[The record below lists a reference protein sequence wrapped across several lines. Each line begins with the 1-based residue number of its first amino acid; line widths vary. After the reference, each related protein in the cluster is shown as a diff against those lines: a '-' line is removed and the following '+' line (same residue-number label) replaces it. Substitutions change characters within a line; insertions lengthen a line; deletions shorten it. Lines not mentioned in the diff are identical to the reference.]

1 MNIVNFTPITA
12 FTGGL
17 IIGLAVVI
25 FFLLNGRLVGISG
38 IASNALTSKDNKLD
52 NILFLI
58 GLIIGPIIYSFFSN
72 QSVNITISNS
82 YIVMI
87 FAGLLVGVGTRISGG
102 CTSGHGISGIG
113 RFSLRSIIATVSFM
127 VVGIITVLINNLN
140 MNRIA
145 SLVSGIV
152 FGLGLTISEM
162 INPAK
167 VLGFLDLFGNWD
179 PSLMFVMIGALVV
192 SSPMFHLIKKKEKP
206 IFAEKFNYSN
216 NKVIDNKLVIGSAL
230 FGAGWGLGGLCPGP
244 AISSIALLNIYSVT
258 FVISMFVGFYLVKT
272 LKSI

>member
-1 MNIVNFTPITA
+1 
-12 FTGGL
+12 
-17 IIGLAVVI
+17 
-25 FFLLNGRLVGISG
+25 
-38 IASNALTSKDNKLD
+38 
-52 NILFLI
+52 
-58 GLIIGPIIYSFFSN
+58 
-72 QSVNITISNS
+72 
-82 YIVMI
+82 
-87 FAGLLVGVGTRISGG
+87 
-102 CTSGHGISGIG
+102 
-113 RFSLRSIIATVSFM
+113 
-127 VVGIITVLINNLN
+127 

-192 SSPMFHLIKKKEKP
+192 SSPMFHLIKKREKP
-206 IFAEKFNYSN
+206 IFAERFNYLN

>member
-1 MNIVNFTPITA
+1 
-12 FTGGL
+12 
-17 IIGLAVVI
+17 
-25 FFLLNGRLVGISG
+25 
-38 IASNALTSKDNKLD
+38 
-52 NILFLI
+52 
-58 GLIIGPIIYSFFSN
+58 
-72 QSVNITISNS
+72 
-82 YIVMI
+82 
-87 FAGLLVGVGTRISGG
+87 
-102 CTSGHGISGIG
+102 
-113 RFSLRSIIATVSFM
+113 
-127 VVGIITVLINNLN
+127 

-216 NKVIDNKLVIGSAL
+216 NKAIDNKLVIGSVL

-244 AISSIALLNIYSVT
+244 AISSIAFLNIYSVT

>member
-1 MNIVNFTPITA
+1 
-12 FTGGL
+12 
-17 IIGLAVVI
+17 
-25 FFLLNGRLVGISG
+25 
-38 IASNALTSKDNKLD
+38 
-52 NILFLI
+52 
-58 GLIIGPIIYSFFSN
+58 
-72 QSVNITISNS
+72 
-82 YIVMI
+82 
-87 FAGLLVGVGTRISGG
+87 
-102 CTSGHGISGIG
+102 
-113 RFSLRSIIATVSFM
+113 
-127 VVGIITVLINNLN
+127 

-216 NKVIDNKLVIGSAL
+216 NKAIDNKLVIGSVL